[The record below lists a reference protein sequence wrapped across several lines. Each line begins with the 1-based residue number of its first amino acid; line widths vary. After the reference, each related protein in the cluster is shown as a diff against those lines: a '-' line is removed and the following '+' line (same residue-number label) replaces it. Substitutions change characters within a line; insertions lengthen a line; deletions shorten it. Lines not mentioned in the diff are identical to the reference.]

1 MCELTTRGYTT
12 HCTSEESFDQRARV
26 CVCGVILKKGGGV
39 DLDKEKGTTLRL
51 LACIAAGGEWPR
63 KEVVPQHPEQTNT
76 VEHGKRCPNSSQ

>member
-39 DLDKEKGTTLRL
+39 DLIKKRELHHAM
-51 LACIAAGGEWPR
+51 LACLHCCRWRMAP
-63 KEVVPQHPEQTNT
+63 
-76 VEHGKRCPNSSQ
+76 